1 MMQLVGVIVLALGLL
16 WVFDFIHEGN
26 TIGRGVAVGGFLVMR
41 VGMIFLWLRAARQDQ
56 PGVRRA
62 RPMRSPPPLC
72 WSAGSHCCSPA
83 PVDALQI
90 CTIAPAKSG
99 PEFSEGL
106 HATNHGA

>member
-16 WVFDFIHEGN
+16 GVSHFIHEGN
-26 TIGRGVAVGGFLVMR
+26 TIGRAVAVGGFLVMR

-62 RPMRSPPPLC
+62 RPMRSPPPWC
-72 WSAGSHCCSPA
+72 WSAGSRCCSPA
-83 PVDALQI
+83 PVDALQL